1 MADQPGGEFRG
12 RIQHTGGP
20 GTPADWSW
28 DRIDDDRP
36 RLPLIGVF
44 LIILG
49 AVLILGQVFPGVRFA
64 GSGLVVAVGIVMI
77 ALWATRRVGV
87 VGLYAGMIL
96 TALSLPNLLRDLG
109 VIAGGNGWGTLFL
122 GLGFIAIALLRASN
136 RGGTG
141 WQLIVGGVLAA
152 LGAIQVF
159 GRELLPSASLD
170 GLLWPLLILVA
181 GVWLISRSRAGGFPG
196 R

>member
-12 RIQHTGGP
+12 RVQRVDTGD
-20 GTPADWSW
+20 DWSW
-28 DRIDDDRP
+28 NRIDDDRP

-49 AVLILGQVFPGVRFA
+49 AVLLLGQVVPGVRFA
-64 GSGLVVAVGIVMI
+64 GSGLVVAVGIGMI

-87 VGLYAGMIL
+87 IALYAGMIL

-109 VIAGGNGWGTLFL
+109 VISGGNGWGTLFL

-141 WQLIVGGVLAA
+141 WQMIVGGCWP
-152 LGAIQVF
+152 
-159 GRELLPSASLD
+159 RSAR
-170 GLLWPLLILVA
+170 
-181 GVWLISRSRAGGFPG
+181 SRSSGARCSHRQASTACSG
-196 R
+196 RR

>member
-1 MADQPGGEFRG
+1 MSDQPGGEFRG
-12 RIQHTGGP
+12 RIQRVDRP
-20 GTPADWSW
+20 DDWGL

-44 LIILG
+44 LIGLG
-49 AVLILGQVFPGVRFA
+49 AVLLLGQLFPGIRFA
-64 GSGLVVAVGIVMI
+64 GSGLVVAVGL
-77 ALWATRRVGV
+77 ALIGAWATRRVGV

-109 VIAGGNGWGTLFL
+109 VISGGNGWGTLFL

-141 WQLIVGGVLAA
+141 WQLIVGAVLAG

-159 GRELLPSASLD
+159 GRDLLPSVSLD
-170 GLLWPLLILVA
+170 GVLWPLLILVA
-181 GVWLISRSRAGGFPG
+181 GIWLISRSRGIGGISG

>member
-1 MADQPGGEFRG
+1 MSDQPGGEFRG
-12 RIQHTGGP
+12 PIPRV
-20 GTPADWSW
+20 TPADNWSW
-28 DRIDDDRP
+28 DRIEDDRP
-36 RLPLIGVF
+36 RVPLIAVF

-49 AVLILGQVFPGVRFA
+49 GVLLLGQLFPDVRLA

-77 ALWATRRVGV
+77 GAWATRRVGV
-87 VGLYAGMIL
+87 IGLYAGMIL

-109 VIAGGNGWGTLFL
+109 VITGGNGWGTLFL

-141 WQLIVGGVLAA
+141 WQMIVGAVLAV
-152 LGAIQVF
+152 LGAVQVF

-170 GLLWPLLILVA
+170 GLLWPLVILSP
-181 GVWLISRSRAGGFPG
+181 GSGCSREAAAAPG
-196 R
+196 